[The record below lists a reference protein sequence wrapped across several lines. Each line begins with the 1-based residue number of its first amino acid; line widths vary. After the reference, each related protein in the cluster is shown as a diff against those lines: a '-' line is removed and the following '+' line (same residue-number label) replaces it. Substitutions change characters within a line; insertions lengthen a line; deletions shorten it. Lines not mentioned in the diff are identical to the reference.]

1 MDKTPNQPRP
11 IKAASSP
18 STRHHLPQFPD
29 EETPAQWI
37 WPPFAGRNILNQVF
51 KYALRARLQ
60 QNDTWMINAKND
72 WRCYSKSYWLF
83 RSEAAAREA
92 MRADISIH
100 LECSPIL
107 SEQRCIAFASDIND
121 YWRLWQIVRVESTL
135 AEDLVKAL
143 QQPQFEQQALETF
156 RCATRYAD
164 ALQQSTRYPPLLN
177 LTLENLGIDAERQL
191 VYLGCIDKE
200 NAIQATTEEAVV
212 EIIKQAFTELI
223 IQTWPDFD
231 NIVIVKE
238 FEKIDGF
245 EQQYLIDMLAQ
256 LFQELSH
263 E

>member
-11 IKAASSP
+11 IKPTSPP

-29 EETPAQWI
+29 EETPTQWI
-37 WPPFAGRNILNQVF
+37 WPPFAGRNILNKVF

-60 QNDTWMINAKND
+60 QNDTWMINAKNH
-72 WRCYSKSYWLF
+72 WRCYSKSDWLF

-92 MRADISIH
+92 IRANINIH
-100 LECSPIL
+100 LECSPII
-107 SEQRCIAFASDIND
+107 SEQRCVAVASDIND
-121 YWRLWQIVRVESTL
+121 SWRLWQIVRVESTL
-135 AEDLVKAL
+135 TEDLTKAL

-164 ALQQSTRYPPLLN
+164 ALQQSIRYPPLLN
-177 LTLENLGIDAERQL
+177 LTLENLGISAERQL
-191 VYLGCIDKE
+191 VYLGPIDKE
-200 NAIQATTEEAVV
+200 NAIQATTEEAIV
-212 EIIKQAFTELI
+212 EIIKPAFTELI

-231 NIVIVKE
+231 NTLIIKE
-238 FEKIDGF
+238 LEKIDGF
-245 EQQYLIDMLAQ
+245 EQQYLIDMLTQ